1 MTETETKSSG
11 GDLVPKGPDATSEVK
26 SALAGFLNEFS
37 QFQNDINVKFSKQEE
52 RISMLN
58 TKTMTHLRPALSAQ
72 IDEGAPH
79 KKALGTYLRTGDDD
93 GLRGLE
99 LEGKALNTA
108 VNAEGGYLVDAQTAE
123 MIQGVLRG
131 ASSLRAIANVV
142 NVEATSFDVL
152 VDQTDV
158 GAGWATE
165 TAATTETDT
174 PQIERISIPLHE
186 LSALPKASQRLLDD
200 TAFDIEGWLAGRIAD
215 KFARAEAAAFVSGDG
230 VDKPTGFLTHPTAAD
245 ASWSWG
251 NMGYVI
257 TGADG
262 DFAALNPADAIVD
275 LVYALGARYR
285 ANASFV
291 MNSKTA
297 GAVRKMK
304 DADGRFLWSDGLA
317 AGEPARLM
325 GYPVLIAED
334 MPDIASNA
342 MAIAFG
348 DFGAGYTIAERPEL
362 RVLRDPFS
370 AKPHVLFYATKR
382 VGGDVSDFAAIKL
395 LKFGIS

>member
-11 GDLVPKGPDATSEVK
+11 GAPVPNAPDATSEVK

-37 QFQNDINVKFSKQEE
+37 QFQDDMTAKLQKQEE

-58 TKTMTHLRPALSAQ
+58 TKTMTHLRPALSAATE
-72 IDEGAPH
+72 DGAPH
-79 KKALGTYLRTGDDD
+79 KKAIGAYLRTGDDD

-108 VNAEGGYLVDAQTAE
+108 VNAEGGYLVDPQTAE

-131 ASSLRAIANVV
+131 ASSLRAVANVV

-152 VDQTDV
+152 VDHTDV

-165 TAATTETDT
+165 TASTTETDT

-215 KFARAEAAAFVSGDG
+215 KFARAEASAFVSGDG
-230 VDKPTGFLTHPTAAD
+230 VDKPTGFLTHTTVDD

-251 NMGYVI
+251 NLGYVI
-257 TGADG
+257 TGTAG
-262 DFAALNPADAIVD
+262 DFAAVNPADAIVD

-334 MPDIASNA
+334 MPDIATDA

-348 DFGAGYTIAERPEL
+348 DFGAGYTIAERPDL

-395 LKFGIS
+395 LKFGIA

>member
-1 MTETETKSSG
+1 MTETETQGSG
-11 GDLVPKGPDATSEVK
+11 RGATPNDPTREVK
-26 SALAGFLNEFS
+26 SALAGFLSEFS
-37 QFQNDINVKFSKQEE
+37 QFQDDISTKLQKQEE
-52 RISMLN
+52 RIAMLN

-72 IDEGAPH
+72 SDEGAPH
-79 KKALGTYLRTGDDD
+79 KKALGAYLRTGDDD

-108 VNAEGGYLVDAQTAE
+108 VNAEGGYLVDPQTAE

-131 ASSLRAIANVV
+131 SSSLRAIANVV

-152 VDQTDV
+152 VDTTDV
-158 GAGWATE
+158 GAGWASE
-165 TAATTETDT
+165 TAAATETDT

-215 KFARAEAAAFVSGDG
+215 KFARAEANAFVSGDG
-230 VDKPTGFLTHPTAAD
+230 VDKPTGFLTHPTMD
-245 ASWSWG
+245 EASWSWG

-262 DFAALNPADAIVD
+262 DFDAVNPADAIVD

-285 ANASFV
+285 ANAAFV

-334 MPDIASNA
+334 MPDIASDA

-395 LKFGIS
+395 LKFGIA

>member
-37 QFQNDINVKFSKQEE
+37 QFQNDINVKFAKQEE

-58 TKTMTHLRPALSAQ
+58 TKTMTHLRPALSPQ

-123 MIQGVLRG
+123 MIQSVLRG

-251 NMGYVI
+251 NLGYVI